1 MEQKEILQALECC
14 SRSASCT
21 KKCILYENGGEY
33 CESYLMK
40 QALELIKTQMEEI
53 KKLKK

>member
-1 MEQKEILQALECC
+1 MEQKEILHALECC